1 MIRMAF
7 STSGT
12 SQVRSFV
19 FADEVT
25 VWAGA
30 TQHDACTADALFREV
45 LHDLASNSDDDAL
58 WLRSTSPTPLSF
70 SSLCVD
76 ALLAAGLIS
85 EFASTMLR
93 QGKSRYSK
101 FESPMS
107 EDLWKICSTNALN
120 HLNSGTPISALT
132 RLCALALLVASPG
145 IHPASTFA
153 GLLQREQPHYA
164 QARV

>member
-1 MIRMAF
+1 MRSQSGQERR
-7 STSGT
+7 STMRARPT
-12 SQVRSFV
+12 S
-19 FADEVT
+19 
-25 VWAGA
+25 
-30 TQHDACTADALFREV
+30 LFRGL
-45 LHDLASNSDDDAL
+45 LHDLASNSNDEAL
-58 WLRSTSPTPLSF
+58 WLRSTLPTPLSF

-107 EDLWKICSTNALN
+107 VDSWKICSTNALN
-120 HLNSGTPISALT
+120 HLNSGTPISAPT
-132 RLCALALLVASPG
+132 RLCALALLVASSG
-145 IHPASTFA
+145 IHPVSTSAELF
-153 GLLQREQPHYA
+153 LREQPHYA